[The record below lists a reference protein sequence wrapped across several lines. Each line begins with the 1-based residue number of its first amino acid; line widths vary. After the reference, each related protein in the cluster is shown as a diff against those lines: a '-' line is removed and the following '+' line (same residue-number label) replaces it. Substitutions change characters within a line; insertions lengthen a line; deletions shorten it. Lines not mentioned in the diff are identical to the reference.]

1 MAGALRGPR
10 PLRGP
15 LAGAESGTSPVS
27 VTMSNVT
34 PTPRRHAL
42 TPRRPWRTATLVA
55 SAFLSLLVS
64 LLGGM
69 GIAQAHS
76 QLESTSP
83 AAGATAD
90 TVPLEVVLTFN
101 ENVLR
106 GLSRVGVADASGA
119 SVVAGEPTSEGRVV
133 SQPLAPDLSAGTYTV
148 TYKVTSADGHPI
160 SDRFTFLIA
169 EGAAGVGTA
178 STTSASVTP
187 AGTASSTSNPST
199 SNPSTSDLSTVD
211 AGETI
216 TPVTIPIAGGPTQG
230 IGGRTIVFA
239 SLAAAVAVLAGAGLF
254 LARRRR
260 RP

>member
-1 MAGALRGPR
+1 M
-10 PLRGP
+10 RGP

-34 PTPRRHAL
+34 PTPRRRAL

-83 AAGATAD
+83 AAGATVD

-169 EGAAGVGTA
+169 EGAAGVGTG
-178 STTSASVTP
+178 STANASVTP
-187 AGTASSTSNPST
+187 AGTASNT